1 MKTKKTTKIVMK
13 KPGRPPIVV
22 VLGHVDHGKT
32 TLLDYIRQTHIALKE
47 AGQITQHIGAY
58 QVDVGDQK
66 ITFIDTPGHEAF
78 NKMRSRGANIADL
91 AILVVAADD
100 GVMPQTQEAIHH
112 IREAKIP
119 MIVAINKVD
128 LPGIN
133 LEKIKKQLAKESVLL
148 EGYGGQIVSLPISAK
163 TGEGIKDLLD
173 MIILV
178 SEMEGL
184 EGGESGLF
192 EAVVIESKM
201 DRNRGPLASILVKNG
216 TLCQSDEIFIEGQK
230 SRVRAIINDRGEQIK
245 EAKPG
250 MPVEIFGL
258 EVIPQVGSFVT
269 KTATTIS
276 PKVIENE
283 SVAEQTQE
291 KTEKIKI
298 ILKADTIGT
307 LEALTNSLGKEKAQ
321 IISSGTG
328 DITDSDILLAK
339 TTKAIILGFNIR
351 IKPSVVKLAE
361 TEHVNYKIYQ
371 IIYELLD
378 EIDEVIEALSKPTE
392 EESLGKAEIIAEFPT
407 KKTKIAG
414 CRVIEG
420 RLALG
425 DRIKILRAEKE
436 IGQAK
441 IKSLHSQKVKIN
453 KASLGQECGL
463 VFDPPLD
470 FTIGDVVIS
479 QR

>member
-1 MKTKKTTKIVMK
+1 MK
-13 KPGRPPIVV
+13 KSERPPIVV

-32 TLLDYIRQTHIALKE
+32 TLLDYIRQTHVAQKE

-58 QVDVGDQK
+58 QVEVGNQK

-100 GVMPQTQEAIHH
+100 GVMPQTQEAIRH
-112 IREAKIP
+112 IKEAKIP

-128 LPGIN
+128 LPGLN
-133 LEKIKKQLAKESVLL
+133 LEKIKKQLVKENVLL

-184 EGGESGLF
+184 EGDENGLF

-216 TLCQSDEIFIEGQK
+216 TLYQSDEIFIEGKK

-245 EAKPG
+245 EAKLG
-250 MPVEIFGL
+250 MPVEILGL

-269 KTATTIS
+269 KTATTPLKIAEKEPAAEKIMVS
-276 PKVIENE
+276 PSSSLKEEI
-283 SVAEQTQE
+283 Q
-291 KTEKIKI
+291 KIKI

-307 LEALTNSLGKEKAQ
+307 LEALTNSLDKEKTQ
-321 IISSGTG
+321 IINSGTG
-328 DITDSDILLAK
+328 DITDGDILLAK
-339 TTKAIILGFNIR
+339 TTRAIILGFNIR
-351 IKPSVVKLAE
+351 IKPSVMKLAE

-378 EIDEVIEALSKPTE
+378 EIDEVIKALSRPTE
-392 EESLGKAEIIAEFPT
+392 AEALGKAEIIAEFPT
-407 KKTKIAG
+407 KKNKIAG

-425 DRIKILRAEKE
+425 DRIKILRVEKE
-436 IGQAK
+436 IGQTK
-441 IKSLHSQKVKIN
+441 IKSLHSQKEKIN
-453 KASLGQECGL
+453 KANLGQECGL